1 MLHVLTITAPIY
13 LLIAVGWCSV
23 RFGVM
28 SKADAQVLGRFIFK
42 FGLPAL
48 LFYSLTHREDGGG
61 MQWGYLLVYGA
72 GSLLGMLGM
81 VLYARKFKGA
91 DAALAAVQGMS
102 VAASNTAFI
111 GFPILYQLIG
121 STAGVALAM
130 CFIVENLFVMP
141 LGLAYADS
149 ASDSGKLGAAFKR
162 TLRSLVRNPLLWGL
176 ALGLIF
182 SALDWQLPP
191 VASKAVQMISGV
203 AAPLALFV
211 VGSSLVGLRLGR
223 QLVDAL
229 VVAGTKLL
237 LHPLLVA
244 GALLLFPLMDT
255 RLAIAAVVYAA
266 MPMAVIVTVLAQLYG
281 KETFAAMSLLI
292 ATVLSFITVNILL
305 LIVVPFL
312 G

>member
-13 LLIAVGWCSV
+13 LLIAAGWCSV
-23 RFGVM
+23 RFGAM
-28 SKADAQVLGRFIFK
+28 SKADTQVLGRFIFM

-61 MQWGYLLVYGA
+61 MEWSYLLAYGA
-72 GSLLGMLGM
+72 GSLLSFAGM
-81 VLYARKFKGA
+81 VVLARKFKGA
-91 DAALAAVQGMS
+91 GAARAAVAGMS
-102 VAASNTAFI
+102 VAASNSAFI

-121 STAGVALAM
+121 PLAGVALAM

-149 ASDSGKLGAAFKR
+149 ASGTGKLGAAIKR

-176 ALGLIF
+176 ALGLLF
-182 SALDWQLPP
+182 SSMDWQLPP
-191 VASKAVQMISGV
+191 VISKAVQMISGV
-203 AAPLALFV
+203 AGPLALFV

-223 QLVDAL
+223 QLVDATG
-229 VVAGTKLL
+229 VACTKLL

-244 GALLLFPLMDT
+244 GCLLLFPLVDA

-266 MPMAVIVTVLAQLYG
+266 MPMAVIVTVLAQLHG
-281 KETFAAMSLLI
+281 QETFAAMALLI
-292 ATVLSFITVNILL
+292 ATLLSFITVNILL
-305 LIVVPFL
+305 LIVVPML

>member
-13 LLIAVGWCSV
+13 LLIAVGYCSV

-28 SKADAQVLGRFIFK
+28 SKADAQVLGRFIFM

-48 LFYSLTHREDGGG
+48 LFYSLTHREDGDG
-61 MQWGYLLVYGA
+61 MQWGYLLAYGA
-72 GSLLGMLGM
+72 GSLLSMLGM
-81 VLYARKFKGA
+81 VVYARKFKGA
-91 DAALAAVQGMS
+91 DAALAAVKGMS

-121 STAGVALAM
+121 PMAGVALAM

-149 ASDSGKLGAAFKR
+149 AAGSGSLGATLRR
-162 TLRSLVRNPLLWGL
+162 TLRSMVRNPLLWGL
-176 ALGLIF
+176 MLGLLF
-182 SALDWQLPP
+182 NALDWQLPA
-191 VASKAVQMISGV
+191 VASKAVQMVSGV

-211 VGSSLVGLRLGR
+211 VGSSLVGLRLGH
-223 QLVDAL
+223 QLRDAL

-244 GALLLFPLMDT
+244 ACLLLFPLADT

-266 MPMAVIVTVLAQLYG
+266 MPMAVIVTVLAQLHG
-281 KETFAAMSLLI
+281 KETFAAMALLI
-292 ATVLSFITVNILL
+292 ATLFSFITVNILL
-305 LIVVPFL
+305 WAVVPML
-312 G
+312 A